1 MQNNGN
7 SKIPSEVEFDSHSR
21 ADLLVGEMQRF
32 MDNHHGLY
40 LPHEN
45 ITEGLQSVRT
55 VYDADIAF
63 ILEMDSELSVF
74 RIMSAEF
81 RNGLE
86 GFGDILA
93 RGPIAR
99 NLFGD
104 VIKYQE
110 QACFSAESL
119 LPQHPKEH
127 EWMMLNGVRNVM
139 LVPILTRTQMQAFIG
154 VCNIDRLYG
163 DYSMLSFS
171 TFMLTNEIR
180 AVTVMDKYTRLS
192 TRAVILEDNDVV
204 VNMFGGFE
212 IWTRQGRLGFD
223 NFVSSKCCLLLVYLI
238 FNRDRLVPVR
248 ELAEILWPDQLFDN
262 PYNMIKGVAFRLR
275 KLIDPICEKKVV
287 IAQHGT
293 YMLNNELN
301 MLIDTQYFE
310 NICKLIKQSG
320 TTMKDRHKMYKRA
333 LASYK
338 GNLLPNFED
347 EIWLV
352 GKINYYQIMFSS
364 IVKEYL
370 LFLDQMGL
378 FEEFFMVVSQVLS
391 IVYPDGDIYNLI
403 ISVLVRQ
410 NRMDI
415 ARNCYL
421 KVEKRLSAEQRQTF
435 INLWNK
441 AGFK

>member
-1 MQNNGN
+1 MHNDDKKQPE
-7 SKIPSEVEFDSHSR
+7 ITLDRYAR
-21 ADLLVGEMQRF
+21 AELIVDEMQRF

-40 LPHEN
+40 LAHEN
-45 ITEGLQSVRT
+45 IAEGLQSARN
-55 VYDADIAF
+55 VYAADIAF
-63 ILEMDSELSVF
+63 ILEMDTELNVYS
-74 RIMSAEF
+74 IMSAEL

-86 GFGDILA
+86 GFGDIIT
-93 RGPIAR
+93 RGPIGK
-99 NLFGD
+99 NLFGG
-104 VIKYQE
+104 VIKEGQPS
-110 QACFSAESL
+110 CFSAEDLSTL
-119 LPQHPKEH
+119 YPKEH
-127 EWMMLNGVRNVM
+127 EWMVLNGVRNIM
-139 LVPILTRTQMQAFIG
+139 LNPIMTRTQMNAFIG
-154 VCNIDRLYG
+154 VCNIERLYG
-163 DYSMLSFS
+163 DHSMLSFT

-180 AVTVMDKYTRLS
+180 AVTVMDKYTRMS
-192 TRAVILEDNDVV
+192 SRAVILEDNDVL

-212 IWTRQGRLGFD
+212 IWTRLGKLGFD

-238 FNRDRLVPVR
+238 FNRSRLVPVR

-293 YMLNNELN
+293 YVLNSELN
-301 MLIDTQYFE
+301 LMIDTSYFE
-310 NICKLIKQSG
+310 NVYKQIKQPG
-320 TTMKDRHKMYKRA
+320 MTMKDKHQLYKHA
-333 LASYK
+333 IASYK

-352 GKINYYQIMFSS
+352 GKINYYQIMFST

-378 FEEFFMVVSQVLS
+378 FEEFFMVVSQVLN

-421 KVEKRLSAEQRQTF
+421 KVEKRLSPEQRQVF
-435 INLWNK
+435 IDLWNK
-441 AGFK
+441 TGFK

>member
-1 MQNNGN
+1 MHNDNKNQTRD
-7 SKIPSEVEFDSHSR
+7 KLDRYAR
-21 ADLLVGEMQRF
+21 ADLIVCEMQRF

-45 ITEGLQSVRT
+45 ISEGLKSARN
-55 VYDADIAF
+55 VYEADIAF
-63 ILEMDSELSVF
+63 ILEMDTELNVF
-74 RIMSAEF
+74 RIMSAEL
-81 RNGLE
+81 RDGLE
-86 GFGDILA
+86 GFGDILT
-93 RGPIAR
+93 RGPIAK

-104 VIKYQE
+104 IIKFDKP
-110 QACFSAESL
+110 ACFSAESL
-119 LPQHPKEH
+119 SLTHPKEH

-139 LVPILTRTQMQAFIG
+139 LNPLLTRTQMKAFIG
-154 VCNIDRLYG
+154 VCNIERLH
-163 DYSMLSFS
+163 DDQSMLAFS

-192 TRAVILEDNDVV
+192 TRSVILEDNDVL

-212 IWTRQGRLGFD
+212 IWTRLGRLGFD

-238 FNRDRLVPVR
+238 FNRERLVPVR

-262 PYNMIKGVAFRLR
+262 PYNMIKGVAFRFR

-293 YMLNNELN
+293 YVLNSELN
-301 MLIDTQYFE
+301 LLIDTSYFE
-310 NICKLIKQSG
+310 NVYKLIKQSG
-320 TTMKDRHKMYKRA
+320 TTTKDRHQLYRRA
-333 LASYK
+333 IASYK

-364 IVKEYL
+364 IIKEYL

-378 FEEFFMVVSQVLS
+378 FEEFFMVVSQVLN
-391 IVYPDGDIYNLI
+391 ILYPDGDIYNLI

-421 KVEKRLSAEQRQTF
+421 KVEKRLSSEQRQTF
-435 INLWNK
+435 IDLWNK

>member
-1 MQNNGN
+1 MDKNGKN
-7 SKIPSEVEFDSHSR
+7 PSEAGLDRYSR
-21 ADLLVGEMQRF
+21 ADLIVTEMQRF

-45 ITEGLQSVRT
+45 ISEGLQSVQT

-63 ILEMDSELSVF
+63 ILEMDPELHAY

-81 RNGLE
+81 RDGLE
-86 GFGDILA
+86 GFRDILT
-93 RGPIAR
+93 RGPIAS

-104 VIKYQE
+104 IIKHE
-110 QACFSAESL
+110 QTACFSADGITET
-119 LPQHPKEH
+119 HPNEH

-139 LVPILTRTQMQAFIG
+139 LNPLLTRTQMLAFIG
-154 VCNIDRLYG
+154 VCNVGRLYG
-163 DYSMLSFS
+163 DQAMLSFA
-171 TFMLTNEIR
+171 TFMFTNEIR
-180 AVTVMDKYTRLS
+180 AVTVFDKYTRQS
-192 TRAVILEDNDVV
+192 TRAVILEDNDIV

-212 IWTRQGRLGFD
+212 CWTRQGRLGFD
-223 NFVSSKCCLLLVYLI
+223 NFSSSKCCLLLVYLI

-275 KLIDPICEKKVV
+275 KIIDPICEKKVV

-293 YMLNNELN
+293 YVLNSELN
-301 MLIDTQYFE
+301 LLIDTGYFE
-310 NICKLIKQSG
+310 NVYKLIKRPG
-320 TTMKDRHKMYKRA
+320 TTMQDKLKLYRHA
-333 LASYK
+333 IASYK

-370 LFLDQMGL
+370 MFLDQMGL
-378 FEEFFMVVSQVLS
+378 FEEFFMVVSQVLN

-421 KVEKRLSAEQRQTF
+421 KVEKRLSSEQRQTF
-435 INLWNK
+435 IDLWNK